1 VYQTLEPVPAAVPTQ
16 SFLARSKY
24 DGAPGAPGATA
35 AALAVVAAAA
45 ELAAVAAGTAT
56 AKPVRTAAL
65 AANVKVRRPRAMA
78 RPLHRRPG
86 LPRCSGPMLSFIPAS
101 TNVK

>member
-1 VYQTLEPVPAAVPTQ
+1 VPAAVPTQ

-24 DGAPGAPGATA
+24 DGAPGAPGAA
-35 AALAVVAAAA
+35 AADVAAEA

-56 AKPVRTAAL
+56 ARPLATAAL
-65 AANVKVRRPRAMA
+65 AAKVKIRRPRAMA
-78 RPLHRRPG
+78 RPLHRRPE
-86 LPRCSGPMLSFIPAS
+86 LPRCSGPMLSLISAS